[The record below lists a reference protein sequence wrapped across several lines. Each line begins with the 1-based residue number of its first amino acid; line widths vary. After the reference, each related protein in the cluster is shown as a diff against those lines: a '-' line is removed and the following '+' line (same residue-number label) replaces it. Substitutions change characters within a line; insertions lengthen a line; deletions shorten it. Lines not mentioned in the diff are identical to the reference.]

1 MESVNFRIKNKVL
14 YVLSSEL
21 IKSCNISSMDRINSY
36 KENVPNC
43 EITQKYINYY
53 TTDANIIF
61 IVNCLNINILNWL
74 WL

>member
-1 MESVNFRIKNKVL
+1 MWKVYGMESVNFRIKNKVL

-43 EITQKYINYY
+43 EITQNYINYY
-53 TTDANIIF
+53 TMYRCQHYNH
-61 IVNCLNINILNWL
+61 CQLS
-74 WL
+74 